1 MQVRNDKKY
10 KTSVHWIELG
20 VPAFNPY
27 VPFFAN
33 ADDTDESYRNVP
45 EKMDLKCAFW
55 LNEALAE
62 VVESHYNEFIEKN
75 EDYQKELNE
84 WARRKIAEVD
94 KEAAQLDG
102 QALVDYLTKQNHE
115 VAAHYNERTKE
126 LFFELLTEGC
136 ELSKMSF
143 KMDPNL

>member
-1 MQVRNDKKY
+1 
-10 KTSVHWIELG
+10 
-20 VPAFNPY
+20 
-27 VPFFAN
+27 
-33 ADDTDESYRNVP
+33 
-45 EKMDLKCAFW
+45 MDLKCAFW

-84 WARRKIAEVD
+84 WARRQIAEVD

-102 QALVDYLTKQNHE
+102 QSLVDYLTKQNHE